1 MGLGVSI
8 NTIVYIMILSHSLTN
23 SSITDIYSNLVDIK
37 CYKIKVSYS
46 IVSGCN
52 ILADIKYT
60 VLYS

>member
-8 NTIVYIMILSHSLTN
+8 NTIVYNLIPSHSVTN

-37 CYKIKVSYS
+37 SYKIKVSYS

-52 ILADIKYT
+52 ILATVKNT
-60 VLYS
+60 VL